1 MLGRGGQ
8 LVYHAAD
15 LALPTLMRVQL
26 PRSTWS
32 GVVAVSPGR
41 PPERLTVVRPG
52 LQHFAISLE
61 HRRLPTGG
69 SVVALYCQYWM
80 VNLTGLN
87 PIPSPNPIPD
97 PTPNS
102 NPFPYP

>member
-80 VNLTGLN
+80 V
-87 PIPSPNPIPD
+87 S
-97 PTPNS
+97 S
-102 NPFPYP
+102 Q